1 MCLMNCAHGAKM
13 NVEPITRMH
22 NGVPICI
29 MRMVATVTG
38 GVELCWDYMAF
49 CDKKEEEMLCA
60 CGCGGDVCPAEG
72 GRGGRPATGEATP
85 VIYHI
90 NIN

>member
-60 CGCGGDVCPAEG
+60 CGCGGMFVQLKEAEEA
-72 GRGGRPATGEATP
+72 GRRR
-85 VIYHI
+85 VKQRL
-90 NIN
+90 